1 MGLLLRPDAFHAP
14 DSAGMYLLTY
24 RGSSHLKGRSVGPL
38 LDLLKPYLDGRHTLA
53 ELTEELPPERRAAVE
68 SLLTALVERDVVREV
83 GALPERDVVRDVG
96 AVGPEAALEYPE
108 YRHEV
113 AFIGHFRDSPISIFR
128 AYRDKVVLVL
138 GAGDMV
144 PWVARAAVRTG
155 SRLVKMASL
164 EHLAVEWVERGRRT
178 PDQTV
183 ERHFLADF
191 SEEGLLPLLDSADL
205 VLHVSGDAAHERL
218 LDRLCAERGIPLAQA
233 VVLDAEVWLGPEDLG
248 TRSAANWTAGRRR
261 VAARPAPRPPIAAT
275 EPGAAAGA
283 VDETRAAAIAAALVQ
298 MAFRTATGL
307 LDDRRARLT
316 RIDLSTL
323 RRTSHAFVPHPY
335 ARSAEPALPGS
346 ALSGSALSEPALSGS
361 ALSGSALSGS
371 ADPARD
377 GAVLGR
383 EAFSRRAVVC
393 ADDLLGVFGEPTER
407 DYAQIPL
414 HVSEVEVPDP
424 VGLLGGAVSRV
435 VGTGLDF
442 ESARHQAAL
451 KAFAVYASLMV
462 DPRRLLSADGRT
474 PLAAPESDP
483 DVLLADL
490 RAGRISGFVLGHR
503 LADGGTLVVAA
514 DVAFPVL
521 SGTSLADGRAP
532 SRTVGVTGGIAGG
545 VPVGVTGGI
554 AAGTTVGVTAGIAAG
569 ITAGT
574 TAGIAAGYSW
584 QEAVDVALA
593 EQAGR
598 LALADLEHRTTPL
611 PRFDLDSG
619 WLPPRGE
626 RYRSMIQATGEAVTC
641 YDLTGPAEIP
651 AAMSYLGDIPVGYAG
666 GLSAA
671 EAVTGALEQALLH
684 YQARQNAQPVYA
696 PPAPPGIPPELRGS
710 AIRRLPDASRTD
722 SASLVS
728 ALVRRGL
735 SPVAVPLDHDREVH
749 SIMPYTVHVVLTH
762 A

>member
-1 MGLLLRPDAFHAP
+1 MGLLLRPDAFYAP

-68 SLLTALVERDVVREV
+68 SLLTALVER
-83 GALPERDVVRDVG
+83 GVVRDVG
-96 AVGPEAALEYPE
+96 TADPEAALEYPE

-164 EHLAVEWVERGRRT
+164 EHLGVEWVERGRRT
-178 PDQTV
+178 PDQKV

-191 SEEGLLPLLDSADL
+191 NEEGLAPLLDSADL
-205 VLHVSGDAAHERL
+205 VLHVSGGAAHERL
-218 LDRLCAERGIPLAQA
+218 LDRLCVERGIPLAQ
-233 VVLDAEVWLGPEDLG
+233 VVMLDGEVWLGPEDLG
-248 TRSAANWTAGRRR
+248 TRSAASWTAGLRRVTSWTADRRR
-261 VAARPAPRPPIAAT
+261 VAARPAPRPPIAAARH
-275 EPGAAAGA
+275 AAAGVVAETEVA
-283 VDETRAAAIAAALVQ
+283 VETLAPAGVVAETRAVAIAAALVQ

-316 RIDLSTL
+316 RIDLATL

-335 ARSAEPALPGS
+335 ARSAEPALPEAALPEAALPGSVLPGS
-346 ALSGSALSEPALSGS
+346 ALPELALP
-361 ALSGSALSGS
+361 GS

-383 EAFSRRAVVC
+383 EGFSRRAVVC

-474 PLAAPESDP
+474 PLAVPESDP
-483 DVLLADL
+483 DVLLAGL

-503 LADGGTLVVAA
+503 LADGGRLAVAA

-532 SRTVGVTGGIAGG
+532 AQ
-545 VPVGVTGGI
+545 
-554 AAGTTVGVTAGIAAG
+554 TAGATAG
-569 ITAGT
+569 ITAGAAAGIAART

-626 RYRSMIQATGEAVTC
+626 RYRSMIQATGEVVTC

-651 AAMSYLGDIPVGYAG
+651 AAVSYLGDTPVGYAG
-666 GLSAA
+666 GSSAA

-684 YQARQNAQPVYA
+684 YQARQNAQPAYA

-749 SIMPYTVHVVLTH
+749 SIMPYTVRVVLTH

>member
-1 MGLLLRPDAFHAP
+1 
-14 DSAGMYLLTY
+14 MYLLTY
-24 RGSSHLKGRSVGPL
+24 QGSSHLKGRSVGPL
-38 LDLLKPYLDGRHTLA
+38 IELLKPYLDGRHTLA

-68 SLLTALVERDVVREV
+68 SLLTVL
-83 GALPERDVVRDVG
+83 LERDVVRDVPLQQDV
-96 AVGPEAALEYPE
+96 VGDAGTGDQESALEYPE

-113 AFIGHFRDSPISIFR
+113 GFIAHFRDSPVAIFR

-138 GAGDMV
+138 GSGDIV
-144 PWVARAAVRTG
+144 PWVARAALRTG
-155 SRLVKMASL
+155 SRLVKMATP
-164 EHLAVEWVERGRRT
+164 EVQGVEWVERGRRT
-178 PDQTV
+178 PDQRV
-183 ERHFLADF
+183 ERPLLADL

-205 VLHVSGDAAHERL
+205 VLHVSGGSAHEPL
-218 LDRLCAERGIPLAQA
+218 LDRLCAERRIPLAQA
-233 VVLDAEVWLGPEDLG
+233 VVLDGEVWLGPEDLG
-248 TRSAANWTAGRRR
+248 TRSEASWTAGRRR
-261 VAARPAPRPPIAAT
+261 VATRPAPRPPI
-275 EPGAAAGA
+275 A
-283 VDETRAAAIAAALVQ
+283 VDETRAAAIAGVLVQ
-298 MAFRTATGL
+298 LAFRTATGL
-307 LDDRRARLT
+307 LDDHRARLT

-323 RRTSHAFVPHPY
+323 RRTSHAFVPHPH
-335 ARSAEPALPGS
+335 ARPAEPMLP
-346 ALSGSALSEPALSGS
+346 
-361 ALSGSALSGS
+361 GS

-407 DYAQIPL
+407 AYAQIPL

-424 VGLLGGAVSRV
+424 AGLLGGAVSRV

-462 DPRRLLSADGRT
+462 DPRRLLAADGRT

-483 DVLLADL
+483 DALLADL
-490 RAGRISGFVLGHR
+490 RAGRITGLVLGHR
-503 LADGGTLVVAA
+503 LADGGTRLIAA
-514 DVAFPVL
+514 DVAFPAL
-521 SGTSLADGRAP
+521 P
-532 SRTVGVTGGIAGG
+532 
-545 VPVGVTGGI
+545 VPDS
-554 AAGTTVGVTAGIAAG
+554 AAGTAVGIGAGI
-569 ITAGT
+569 

-619 WLPPRGE
+619 SLPPRGE

-641 YDLTGPAEIP
+641 YDLTGPSELP
-651 AAMSYLGDIPVGYAG
+651 AAMSYLGDTPVGYAG
-666 GLSAA
+666 GSSAA

-684 YQARQNAQPVYA
+684 YQARQNAQPAYA
-696 PPAPPGIPPELRGS
+696 PPAPPGIPAGLRGS
-710 AIRRLPDASRTD
+710 AIRRLPVASRTG

-728 ALVRRGL
+728 ALARRGL

>member
-1 MGLLLRPDAFHAP
+1 
-14 DSAGMYLLTY
+14 MYLLTY

-38 LDLLKPYLDGRHTLA
+38 IDLLKPYLDGRHTLA
-53 ELTEELPPERRAAVE
+53 ELTAELPPERRAAVE
-68 SLLTALVERDVVREV
+68 SLVTAL
-83 GALPERDVVRDVG
+83 LERDVVRDVG
-96 AVGPEAALEYPE
+96 AVEQEAVLEYPE

-113 AFIGHFRDSPISIFR
+113 AFIAHFRDSPITIFR

-138 GAGDMV
+138 GVGDMV

-155 SRLVKMASL
+155 SRLVKMASP
-164 EHLAVEWVERGRRT
+164 EHLGVEWVERGRRT
-178 PDQTV
+178 PDQKV

-191 SEEGLLPLLDSADL
+191 GEEGLLPLLDSADL
-205 VLHVSGDAAHERL
+205 VLHVSGGATHEPL
-218 LDRLCAERGIPLAQA
+218 LDRLCAERGLPLAQA
-233 VVLDAEVWLGPEDLG
+233 VVLDGEVWLGPEDLG
-248 TRSAANWTAGRRR
+248 TRSAASWTAGRRR
-261 VAARPAPRPPIAAT
+261 VAARPAPRPPI
-275 EPGAAAGA
+275 GAAETHAAAMAAAETHAAAMA
-283 VDETRAAAIAAALVQ
+283 VAETRAAAVAAALVQ

-307 LDDRRARLT
+307 LDDHRARLT

-323 RRTSHAFVPHPY
+323 RRTSHTFVPHPY
-335 ARSAEPALPGS
+335 ARPAEPV
-346 ALSGSALSEPALSGS
+346 EP
-361 ALSGSALSGS
+361 GS

-424 VGLLGGAVSRV
+424 AGLLGGAVSRV

-442 ESARHQAAL
+442 ASARHQAAL

-462 DPRRLLSADGRT
+462 DPRRLLAGDGRT

-483 DVLLADL
+483 DALLADL
-490 RAGRISGFVLGHR
+490 RAGRISGLVLGHR
-503 LADGGTLVVAA
+503 LADGGTRAVAA
-514 DVAFPVL
+514 DVAFPAL
-521 SGTSLADGRAP
+521 SGTGRADGRTPARP
-532 SRTVGVTGGIAGG
+532 PGITA
-545 VPVGVTGGI
+545 
-554 AAGTTVGVTAGIAAG
+554 GVTAGMP
-569 ITAGT
+569 
-574 TAGIAAGYSW
+574 AGIAAGYSW

-619 WLPPRGE
+619 SLPPRGE

-641 YDLTGPAEIP
+641 YDLTGPSEIP
-651 AAMSYLGDIPVGYAG
+651 AAMSYLGDTPVGYAG
-666 GLSAA
+666 GSSAA

-684 YQARQNAQPVYA
+684 YQARQNAQPAYA
-696 PPAPPGIPPELRGS
+696 PPAPPGIPPGLRGS

>member
-68 SLLTALVERDVVREV
+68 SLLTALLERDI
-83 GALPERDVVRDVG
+83 VRDVG
-96 AVGPEAALEYPE
+96 TVGPDAALEYPE

-144 PWVARAAVRTG
+144 PWVARAAIRTG

-164 EHLAVEWVERGRRT
+164 EHLGVEWVERGRRT
-178 PDQTV
+178 PDQKV

-205 VLHVSGDAAHERL
+205 LLHVSGDAAHEPL

-233 VVLDAEVWLGPEDLG
+233 VMLDGEVWLGPEDLG
-248 TRSAANWTAGRRR
+248 TRSAASWTAGLRRVASWTAGRRR
-261 VAARPAPRPPIAAT
+261 VAARPAPRPPIAVAET
-275 EPGAAAGA
+275 LAAAGA
-283 VDETRAAAIAAALVQ
+283 VAGTRAAAIAAALVQ
-298 MAFRTATGL
+298 MAFRTANGL

-335 ARSAEPALPGS
+335 AQSAEP
-346 ALSGSALSEPALSGS
+346 ALSEPALSEP
-361 ALSGSALSGS
+361 ALPGS

-424 VGLLGGAVSRV
+424 AGLLGGAVSRV

-483 DVLLADL
+483 DALLADL

-521 SGTSLADGRAP
+521 SGTSRAGGRAP
-532 SRTVGVTGGIAGG
+532 TQTAGVTGGIAAGATAGVTGGIAGG
-545 VPVGVTGGI
+545 V
-554 AAGTTVGVTAGIAAG
+554 AGGVTAGIAV
-569 ITAGT
+569 GT

-611 PRFDLDSG
+611 PRFDLDRGS
-619 WLPPRGE
+619 LPPRGE

-641 YDLTGPAEIP
+641 YDLTGPTEIP
-651 AAMSYLGDIPVGYAG
+651 AAMSYLGDTPVGYAG
-666 GLSAA
+666 GSSAA

-684 YQARQNAQPVYA
+684 YQARQNAQPTYA

-728 ALVRRGL
+728 ALARRGL